1 MGVNSLLVLSRKP
14 GESFV
19 IGGEIEVKVLRIEG
33 SEVKIGI
40 SAPSSVKVYRM
51 EIYEKVVEENRRAAL
66 TQFVDL
72 KGVLSDD
79 KDKS

>member
-1 MGVNSLLVLSRKP
+1 MLVLSRKP
-14 GESFV
+14 GESFI
-19 IGGEIEVKVLRIEG
+19 IGSEIEVKVLRIEG